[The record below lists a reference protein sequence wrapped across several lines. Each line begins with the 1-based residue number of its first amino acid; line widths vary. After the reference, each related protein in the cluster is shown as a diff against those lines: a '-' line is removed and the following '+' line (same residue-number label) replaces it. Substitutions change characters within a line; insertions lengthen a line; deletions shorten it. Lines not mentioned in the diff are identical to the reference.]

1 MDIFKKTALCAF
13 VSASLIACGGGGSDD
28 SPSNNNGATTGTT
41 YKIENGAFQKGPF
54 VAGTTVIIQE
64 LDDNLQATGVSY
76 TTTTD
81 AVGRFSMTNV
91 KSRFIEVFANGFY
104 YDELTNKNS
113 VAPITLR
120 SIIDL
125 TINSSS
131 PSINTLTT
139 LQVEYLRELKKS
151 GKTFQQ
157 AQTESKNAVLS
168 TFGISDNAIENFNN
182 INLMGEKPAD
192 DSLLRATVALLQ
204 IAKEQSD
211 SVEANLTSIIS
222 KVATDLKNDGQANE
236 AAKDLLTPLQNAKNA
251 VDTTFIRYR
260 LQKYFGEKTSQPIEQ
275 VIGSTSLP
283 KLSEWVSSTTISY
296 ENNQKVTY
304 LLRDDGTVWKWI
316 LADNETPKKL
326 TSLSNVVAMQRMA
339 NKGSQPTLLLVA
351 LTKDGVVFK
360 ISQSGITGQ
369 IQNVKQVMENM
380 YLDKEGK
387 AHNWIDNGIIGGI
400 PVMERLL
407 SHSGKS
413 NDVPWAKGGV
423 GLDGQL
429 YLFKG
434 FSSGGDGVFTHGV
447 VKAGFYPD
455 TQALLY
461 ARTLVD
467 SNQTPPNFEEEWVT
481 SILHG
486 NAWTVLDRN
495 GKTIKNLIE
504 PKNTVS
510 TQFGWV
516 NIVAG
521 VAKSSAQ
528 VLDGNGQIWGWN
540 NGNLEL
546 IKENKCIN
554 FNVKKMYDSSSFL
567 LKDGTLGRYNRSEEK
582 CEAVTIDSLNNKV
595 IVDVLASRSNVSGG
609 FVAIKSDG
617 GLIANMVTGDIKNP
631 YKAFEVSKPN

>member
-1 MDIFKKTALCAF
+1 MDIFKKTALCVL
-13 VSASLIACGGGGSDD
+13 VSASLIACGGGGGD
-28 SPSNNNGATTGTT
+28 STNNNSGGTTGTT
-41 YKIENGAFQKGPF
+41 YKIENGVFQKGPF
-54 VAGTTVIIQE
+54 IAGTTVTIQE
-64 LDDNLQATGVSY
+64 LDDNLQATGISY

-81 AVGRFSMTNV
+81 AVGRFSMGNV
-91 KSRFIEVFANGFY
+91 KSRFVEVFANGFY

-120 SIIDL
+120 SVIDL
-125 TINSSS
+125 TTNGSS

-151 GKTFQQ
+151 GKTYQQ
-157 AQTESKNAVLS
+157 AQIQSKNAVLS
-168 TFGISDNAIENFNN
+168 TFGIGDNAIESFNN
-182 INLMGEKPAD
+182 INLLGSTSAD
-192 DSLLRATVALLQ
+192 ESLLRATVALLQ
-204 IAKEQSD
+204 VAREQSD

-222 KVATDLKNDGQANE
+222 KITTDLKNDGQANE
-236 AAKDLLTPLQNAKNA
+236 AAKDLVTSLQNAKNT

-260 LQKYFGEKTSQPIEQ
+260 LQKYFGEKTNQPTEQ
-275 VIGSTSLP
+275 VIGSVSLP

-316 LADNETPKKL
+316 LAANEAPKKL
-326 TSLSNVVAMQRMA
+326 TSLSDVVAMQRMA
-339 NKGSQPTLLLVA
+339 NKGSQQTLSLAA

-369 IQNVKQVMENM
+369 IQNVKQIMENM

-387 AHNWIDNGIIGGI
+387 AHNWIDNGVIGGM
-400 PVMERLL
+400 PLMERLI
-407 SHSGKS
+407 SHFGKS
-413 NDVPWAKGGV
+413 NNPPWAKGGV

-447 VKAGFYPD
+447 VKVGFYPD

-486 NAWTVLDRN
+486 NTWTVLDKN
-495 GKTIKNLIE
+495 GKTIKNLVE

-510 TQFGWV
+510 TEFGWV

-521 VAKSSAQ
+521 VAKSSARI
-528 VLDGNGQIWGWN
+528 LDGNGQLWVWN
-540 NGNLEL
+540 NDNLEL
-546 IKENKCIN
+546 TKENKCIN
-554 FNVKKMYDSSSFL
+554 VKKMSYSVPFL
-567 LKDGTLGRYNRSEEK
+567 LNDGTLGQYNVSKEE
-582 CEAVTIDSLNNKV
+582 CESVTEESLNNKV
-595 IVDVLASRSNVSGG
+595 IVDLLASRSNVEGG
-609 FVAIKSDG
+609 FVAVKSDG
-617 GLIANMVTGDIKNP
+617 GLIAHMATGDT
-631 YKAFEVSKPN
+631 FEASRPN